1 MDKKKPMK
9 KGVKALIIIA
19 SILAAIIIS
28 GVLFVV
34 FNPRAKFLV
43 GIARFAIEELNDSSF
58 IGYNLDIMELC
69 REYANG
75 DIEFNGDL
83 IASDIEGF
91 GYTSS
96 ALIHGV
102 RSFDKKQMS
111 VKADAKVLFVDVGEV
126 DVYAV
131 DKTMYMIVPSLQNLA
146 YSLTTEANLYP
157 KAPMLN
163 GNLSGEWFADN
174 MGNFIEFANDIEIDK
189 TGEKLVDDDGTV
201 SYEYDIT
208 IPTGKGE
215 FIWQLLG
222 MEVPEENIE
231 FSMYIT
237 RGCKIRRISTDIDS
251 LIPDA
256 SVVVDGTSM
265 GNVILTMKL
274 PDNEKATVML
284 VKRGD
289 YLYSNCIDVAFQY
302 DTKDGNVYTGNG
314 AVVYGKNDNGYD
326 IQVKRLKA
334 YKDDALI
341 GQAYINGRVTTTHID
356 NDPISDTPIPLD
368 SIKNY
373 EWEELRDNMDQFLKD
388 VTEDV
393 KEKI

>member
-1 MDKKKPMK
+1 MKEKKPMK
-9 KGVKALIIIA
+9 KGIKALIIIA
-19 SILAAIIIS
+19 SIFAAIIIS
-28 GVLFVV
+28 SFLFAV
-34 FNPRAKFLV
+34 FNPRVKFLV
-43 GIARFAIEELNDSSF
+43 GIARFAVEELNDSSF

-69 REYANG
+69 RDYANG
-75 DIEFNGDL
+75 DIEFDGDL

-96 ALIHGV
+96 AVIHGV
-102 RSFDKKQMS
+102 RCFDKKQMS

-126 DVYAV
+126 DFYAV
-131 DKTMYMIVPSLQNLA
+131 DKTMYLIVPSLQNLA
-146 YSLTTEANLYP
+146 YSLTSDADLYP

-174 MGNFIEFANDIEIDK
+174 MGNFIEFANDIEIEE

-201 SYEYDIT
+201 SYEYAIT

-222 MEVPEENIE
+222 MEVPKENIE

-237 RGCKIRRISTDIDS
+237 RGCKIRRINMDIDNV
-251 LIPDA
+251 LPDA
-256 SVVVDGTSM
+256 FVTVDGVSM
-265 GNVILTMKL
+265 GNVTLTKKL
-274 PDNEKATVML
+274 PDNEKVTVLL

-314 AVVYGKNDNGYD
+314 AVVYGKNNDGYD

-334 YKDDALI
+334 YKDGALI
-341 GQAYINGRVTTTHID
+341 GQAYINGRVTTTNIEYE
-356 NDPISDTPIPLD
+356 PISDAPIPLD

>member
-9 KGVKALIIIA
+9 KGIKALIIIA

-102 RSFDKKQMS
+102 RCFDRKQMS

-126 DVYAV
+126 DFYAV

-189 TGEKLVDDDGTV
+189 TGEELVDDDGTV
-201 SYEYDIT
+201 SYEYFIT

-222 MEVPEENIE
+222 MEVPSENIQ

-302 DTKDGNVYTGNG
+302 DTKDGIVYTGNG

-334 YKDDALI
+334 YKDGALI
-341 GQAYINGRVTTTHID
+341 GQAYINGRVTTT
-356 NDPISDTPIPLD
+356 NVEYEPISDAPIPLD

>member
-1 MDKKKPMK
+1 MKEKKPMK
-9 KGVKALIIIA
+9 KGIKALIIIA
-19 SILAAIIIS
+19 CILAAIIVS
-28 GVLFVV
+28 GTVFVML
-34 FNPRAKFLV
+34 NPRAKFLA
-43 GIARFAIEELNDSSF
+43 GITRFAVEELNNSNF
-58 IGYNLDIMELC
+58 IGYNLDVMELC
-69 REYANG
+69 RDYVNG

-96 ALIHGV
+96 AIIHGV

-111 VKADAKVLFVDVGEV
+111 VKADAKVLFIDVGEV

-131 DKTMYMIVPSLQNLA
+131 DKTMYMIVPSLENLA
-146 YSLTTEANLYP
+146 YSLTTDADLYA

-163 GNLSGEWFADN
+163 GNLDPSWFREN
-174 MGNFIEFANDIEIDK
+174 MSNFIEFANDIDIEES
-189 TGEKLVDDDGTV
+189 GEKLVDEDGTV
-201 SYEYDIT
+201 SYEYLIK
-208 IPTGKGE
+208 IPKGKGE
-215 FIWQLLG
+215 FIWHLLG
-222 MEVPEENIE
+222 MEAPDEDMGL
-231 FSMYIT
+231 SMYIT
-237 RGCKIRRISTDIDS
+237 RGCKIRRISVDIDS
-251 LIPDA
+251 IIPDA
-256 SVVVDGTSM
+256 SAIVDGVHM

-274 PDNEKATVML
+274 PDNEKATVTL

-302 DTKDGNVYTGNG
+302 DTKDGNIYTGNG
-314 AVVYGKNDNGYD
+314 VIVYGKNDNGYD

-334 YKDDALI
+334 YKDEALI
-341 GQAYINGRVTTTHID
+341 GQAYINGRVTTTNID
-356 NDPISDTPIPLD
+356 YEPTSDAPIPLD